1 MEESM
6 DHPLLS
12 YSSLSPPL
20 IKRMYMGHF
29 LARWGARMWEFS
41 VGLYMINIWPDSLLF
56 TAVYGVVEAASTALF
71 GPLIGKLVNQLTY
84 IQVLRLWLLTQNLS
98 FLVAGGTVIAL
109 LVCDGFRFSAPTVF
123 MLLVAVTNIS
133 GAVGVLSTLAGT
145 ILIER
150 EWVVVISNGQPLE
163 TLTEMNSVIRR
174 IDLICKLC
182 APVFTGFII
191 SFVSLKASAIFFSLW
206 NIVSVWLE
214 YWLLTSVYNGIP
226 SLSESSQRRITK
238 HVRTRSL
245 ESASAIEE
253 NESSRLVLETS
264 GWKRRISGR
273 LSKLPCFDAWI
284 VYAKQE
290 IVLPGVALALLFFT
304 VLRSVS

>member
-150 EWVVVISNGQPLE
+150 E
-163 TLTEMNSVIRR
+163 
-174 IDLICKLC
+174 C
-182 APVFTGFII
+182 
-191 SFVSLKASAIFFSLW
+191 
-206 NIVSVWLE
+206 
-214 YWLLTSVYNGIP
+214 
-226 SLSESSQRRITK
+226 ESSQRRITK